1 MKKQLGNRLPA
12 LTPADFAILKA
23 GETDF
28 YGMNYYTSQF
38 ARHLDGPVPETDFLG
53 AVHEHQEDKAGSPA
67 GEESGI
73 HWLRSCP
80 DMFRKHLARVYSL
93 YGKPIYITENGC
105 PCPGEDKMTC
115 EEAVNDPFR
124 IRYFDSHLD
133 SISKAITQ
141 DGVTVKGYFAWALL
155 DNLGMYTIK
164 PPVLINQPYFSL
176 PYHPPLQAETS
187 FFTFKLTNPLFKKN
201 RMVRRLRP
209 PLWRHLHRLQ
219 NSQAHAQEIR
229 AGAKGHVC

>member
-80 DMFRKHLARVYSL
+80 DMFRKHLARVYGL

-164 PPVLINQPYFSL
+164 PPVLIIRPCKLKRFFHIQTNKS
-176 PYHPPLQAETS
+176 S
-187 FFTFKLTNPLFKKN
+187 FQKN